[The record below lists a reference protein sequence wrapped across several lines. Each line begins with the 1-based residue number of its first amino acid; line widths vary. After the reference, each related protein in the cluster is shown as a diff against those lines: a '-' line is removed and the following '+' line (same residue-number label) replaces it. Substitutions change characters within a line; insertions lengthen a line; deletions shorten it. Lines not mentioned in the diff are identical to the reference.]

1 MKNSFIG
8 LIHTGDILYLNDDQY
23 LDFLAK
29 HEGREVMVTIQP
41 IQLPFTD
48 ETANDSETEN
58 KSVRTVDTPPALKVD
73 WK

>member
-8 LIHTGDILYLNDDQY
+8 LIRTGDIMYLNDDEY

-29 HEGREVMVTIQP
+29 YEGKEVMVTIQP
-41 IQLPFTD
+41 IKLPFTD
-48 ETANDSETEN
+48 ETTDDPKTKNE
-58 KSVRTVDTPPALKVD
+58 SVRPVDTSPALEID